1 MNGRWPFVLFA
12 GLLLASLLLVG
23 GLGRTVFTDL
33 RVLSTAQNDDVSWT
47 MSQLE
52 VELLRLQSAVLSA
65 RSNENAG
72 LGEVRKRFD
81 IFYSRITTTR
91 QSAFFAPMVEAPT
104 VAGSTVAA
112 TQFLDRSIPLID
124 GPDETLQAYLPTLLS
139 DIDALRPKVR
149 ALALAGVD
157 HFTTQ
162 ETADRNRLSVT
173 LQRLAYGLTALIA
186 VLFLSLASLIQLYRQ
201 GQRASQKR
209 EQARA
214 RFEAVVS
221 SSLNAVL
228 VADTEGHI
236 VEFNGAAET
245 VFGYTRDEALGAD
258 LAELIV
264 PEELREAHRAGMKRF
279 VETGERKVIGAGRVR
294 LKGMRKGG
302 EVFPVELSI
311 SLSEASG
318 ETVFVSFLRDITKE
332 LKAEE
337 DLKDALEKAQ
347 VGEKAKSNLLTVMSH
362 EMRTPLNGIL
372 GSLELMDQSDLSD
385 AQKRHLASIGI
396 SGELLL
402 SHVNDVL
409 DLSSLTSEAEAPK
422 HALFNLTDLVQDV
435 VDSLQSNASQ
445 HANALSVDF
454 LTEDLQTVSGDR
466 GSLQRCLVNLVGNA
480 LKFTREGSVAIEV
493 ERVSSGDL
501 VEFRVA
507 DTGVGIAP
515 ENLSRIFE
523 EFVTIDTA
531 FDREN
536 SGTGLGLAITKR
548 LIERNG
554 GELEADSLL
563 GEGSLF
569 TFRLPLPTTT
579 DVADLQ
585 THATAHSLR
594 DLPAGF
600 RALVVDDNDINR
612 EILTDIVR
620 DLGGVTQEASNG
632 FEAIETCETSGFDV
646 LLLDISMPGIDGLET
661 LKRIREGTS
670 PNVATPA
677 VAVTAH
683 AAQKDHEAILAQDF
697 QTLILK
703 PVRRAA
709 IHGALADVFGV
720 GDGVEAFTAATQDA
734 PEFLKQFGLERY
746 TEAVQETQAEIS
758 QFLTGKQVTDPL
770 TEAEREE
777 AHRLS
782 GSAAV
787 LGWMELW
794 GALQAVQNAPED
806 RWGAHLNHLQ
816 SEFDRV
822 FPDQIHQR

>member
-23 GLGRTVFTDL
+23 GLGRTVFADL

-52 VELLRLQSAVLSA
+52 VELLRLQNAVLSA
-65 RSNENAG
+65 QADDAAG

-91 QSAFFAPMVEAPT
+91 QSAFFSALAEDTT
-104 VAGSTVAA
+104 VSESTAA
-112 TQFLDRSIPLID
+112 AIGFLDSGIPRID
-124 GPDETLQAYLPTLLS
+124 GSDERLRAYLPMMLS
-139 DIDALRPKVR
+139 NIDALRPKVR

-162 ETADRNRLSVT
+162 ETTDRNRLSVT

-186 VLFLSLASLIQLYRQ
+186 VLFLALASLIQLYRQ

-228 VADTEGHI
+228 VADTRGNI

-245 VFGYTRDEALGAD
+245 VFGYTREEALGED
-258 LAELIV
+258 MSELII
-264 PEELREAHRAGMKRF
+264 PEELREAHREGLKRF
-279 VETGERKVIGAGRVR
+279 VRTGKKRVIGAGRVR

-318 ETVFVSFLRDITKE
+318 ETVFVSFLRDITSE

-347 VGEKAKSNLLTVMSH
+347 VGEQAKSNLLTVMSH

-372 GSLELMDQSDLSD
+372 GSLELMDQSDLSNV
-385 AQKRHLASIGI
+385 QKRHLASIGI

-409 DLSSLTSEAEAPK
+409 DLSSLSSAEEMPKQAP
-422 HALFNLTDLVQDV
+422 FNLKELIQDV
-435 VDSLQSNASQ
+435 VESLQGNATQSQ
-445 HANALSVDF
+445 NALSVDF
-454 LTEDLQTVSGDR
+454 LTPDLGPVTGDR
-466 GSLQRCLVNLVGNA
+466 GSLQRCVVNLVGNA
-480 LKFTREGSVAIEV
+480 LKFTRGGSVAIEV
-493 ERVSSGDL
+493 ERLAGTDFI
-501 VEFRVA
+501 EFRVA

-523 EFVTIDTA
+523 EFVTIDTS

-569 TFRLPLPTTT
+569 TFRLPLPPV
-579 DVADLQ
+579 DD
-585 THATAHSLR
+585 AHIPANTGAQS
-594 DLPAGF
+594 LPALPEGF
-600 RALVVDDNDINR
+600 QALVVDDNDINR
-612 EILTDIVR
+612 EILVDIVR
-620 DLGGVTQEASNG
+620 ELGGYSHEASNG
-632 FEAIETCETSGFDV
+632 YDAIDLCAEQEFDV

-661 LKRIREGTS
+661 LKRIRGAAVRNTS
-670 PNVATPA
+670 TPA
-677 VAVTAH
+677 IAVTAH
-683 AAQKDHEAILAQDF
+683 ASTSDHEAILAHDF
-697 QTLILK
+697 QSLILK

-709 IHGALADVFGV
+709 IHSTLAETFGV
-720 GDGVEAFTAATQDA
+720 AGVNLTSTSWPQEE
-734 PEFLKQFGLERY
+734 PEFLKRFGLERY
-746 TEAVQETQAEIS
+746 TAAMQETLDEIS
-758 QFLTGKQVTDPL
+758 LFLKDKNESDPL
-770 TEAEREE
+770 TQPDRLE

-787 LGWMELW
+787 LGWMDLW
-794 GALQAVQNAPED
+794 HAFQAIQNAPETQ
-806 RWGAHLNHLQ
+806 WGAHLKRLRA
-816 SEFDRV
+816 EFERV
-822 FPDQIHQR
+822 FPE

>member
-33 RVLSTAQNDDVSWT
+33 RVLSTAQNDDVSWR

-52 VELLRLQSAVLSA
+52 VELLRLQMAAQSVTADTSLPL
-65 RSNENAG
+65 ND
-72 LGEVRKRFD
+72 VRKRFD
-81 IFYSRITTTR
+81 IFYSRVANVR
-91 QSAFFAPMVEAPT
+91 QSAFFRPISQEET
-104 VAGSTVAA
+104 VARSTANA
-112 TQFLDRSIPLID
+112 TAFLERTVPLID
-124 GPDETLQAYLPTLLS
+124 GPDEALRASLPTLLS
-139 DIDALRPKVR
+139 DIDALRPKMR

-162 ETADRNRLSVT
+162 ETADRTRLAVT

-228 VADTEGHI
+228 VADTQGHV

-245 VFGYTRDEALGAD
+245 VFGYTRDEALGVD
-258 LAELIV
+258 MSELIV
-264 PEELREAHRAGMKRF
+264 PEDLREAHRAGLKRF
-279 VETGERKVIGAGRVR
+279 VETGTKKVIGAGRVR

-302 EVFPVELSI
+302 EVFPVELSV

-318 ETVFVSFLRDITKE
+318 ETVFVSFLRDITNE

-372 GSLELMDQSDLSD
+372 GSLELIDRSDLND
-385 AQKRHLASIGI
+385 AQKRHLSSIGI

-409 DLSSLTSEAEAPK
+409 DLSSLTSDAEAPK
-422 HALFNLTDLVQDV
+422 HAPFNLTDLVQDV

-445 HANALSVDF
+445 HANELSVDL
-454 LTEDLQTVSGDR
+454 LTEELETVSGDR
-466 GSLQRCLVNLVGNA
+466 SYLQRCLVNLVGNA

-493 ERVSSGDL
+493 ERLSAGDL
-501 VEFRVA
+501 VEFRVI

-569 TFRLPLPTTT
+569 TFRLPLPTMT

-585 THATAHSLR
+585 THSTAHSLQ

-632 FEAIETCETSGFDV
+632 FDAIDICNAAAFDV

-661 LKRIREGTS
+661 LKRIRASTS
-670 PNVATPA
+670 PNATTPA

-683 AAQKDHEAILAQDF
+683 AAPKDHEAMLAQDF

-720 GDGVEAFTAATQDA
+720 GDGVEAFKDATQDA

-746 TEAVQETQAEIS
+746 TEAVQETQEEIS
-758 QFLTGKQVTDPL
+758 KFLAGKRSSDPL
-770 TEAEREE
+770 VDADREE

-787 LGWMELW
+787 LGWMDLW
-794 GALQAVQNAPED
+794 STLQAVQNSTEEN
-806 RWGAHLNHLQ
+806 WGAHLNHLQ
-816 SEFDRV
+816 AEFDSV
-822 FPDQIHQR
+822 FPIQDRRP

>member
-33 RVLSTAQNDDVSWT
+33 RVLSTAQNDDVSWR

-52 VELLRLQSAVLSA
+52 VELLRLQMAA
-65 RSNENAG
+65 QTAT
-72 LGEVRKRFD
+72 GETSLPLNDVRKRFD
-81 IFYSRITTTR
+81 IFYSRVSNVR
-91 QSAFFAPMVEAPT
+91 QSAFFRPISQEEVVARSTGDATAFLERT
-104 VAGSTVAA
+104 V
-112 TQFLDRSIPLID
+112 PLID
-124 GPDETLQAYLPTLLS
+124 GPDAALRAYLPTLLS
-139 DIDALRPKVR
+139 DIDALRPKMR

-162 ETADRNRLSVT
+162 ETEDRSRLSIT

-201 GQRASQKR
+201 GQRASQNR

-228 VADTEGHI
+228 VADTQGHI

-258 LAELIV
+258 MAELIV
-264 PEELREAHRAGMKRF
+264 PEDLREAHRAGLKRF

-347 VGEKAKSNLLTVMSH
+347 VGEQAKSNLLTVMSH

-372 GSLELMDQSDLSD
+372 GSLELMDQANLSD

-422 HALFNLTDLVQDV
+422 HAPFNVTHLVQDV

-445 HANALSVDF
+445 HANQLSVDY
-454 LTEDLQTVSGDR
+454 LTAELQTVSGDR
-466 GSLQRCLVNLVGNA
+466 SSLQRCMVNLVGNA
-480 LKFTREGSVAIEV
+480 LKFTREGSVGIEV
-493 ERVSSGDL
+493 ERLAGGDI

-515 ENLSRIFE
+515 ENLSRVFE

-569 TFRLPLPTTT
+569 TFRLPLPVTT
-579 DVADLQ
+579 DVTGLKS
-585 THATAHSLR
+585 TPITHSLP
-594 DLPAGF
+594 DLPEGF
-600 RALVVDDNDINR
+600 QALVVDDNDINR
-612 EILTDIVR
+612 EILMDIVR

-632 FEAIETCETSGFDV
+632 FEAIETCEKAGFDV

-661 LKRIREGTS
+661 LKRIRAGTS
-670 PNVATPA
+670 PNATTPA

-683 AAQKDHEAILAQDF
+683 ASSKDHEAILAQDF

-709 IHGALADVFGV
+709 IHGALAEGLGV
-720 GDGVEAFTAATQDA
+720 GTGVAEVINAEQDA

-746 TEAVQETQAEIS
+746 TEAVQETQNEIS
-758 QFLTGKQVTDPL
+758 QFLSDKQASDPL
-770 TEAEREE
+770 TAAERDE

-787 LGWMELW
+787 LGWMDLW
-794 GALQAVQNAPED
+794 GTLQSVQNAPEGN
-806 RWGAHLNHLQ
+806 WGDHLHHLQ
-816 SEFDRV
+816 AEFDRV
-822 FPDQIHQR
+822 FPDQSR

>member
-1 MNGRWPFVLFA
+1 MNGRWPFALFA

-33 RVLSTAQNDDVSWT
+33 RVLSTAQNDDVSWR

-52 VELLRLQSAVLSA
+52 VELLRLQMAAQSAATEASLP
-65 RSNENAG
+65 
-72 LGEVRKRFD
+72 LGNVRKRFD
-81 IFYSRITTTR
+81 IFYSRVSNVR
-91 QSAFFAPMVEAPT
+91 QSAFFRPISQEET
-104 VAGSTVAA
+104 VARSTADATAFLERTVPLVDGS
-112 TQFLDRSIPLID
+112 
-124 GPDETLQAYLPTLLS
+124 DEVLRAYLPTLLS
-139 DIDALRPKVR
+139 DIDALRPKMR

-162 ETADRNRLSVT
+162 ETAGRNRLSVT

-186 VLFLSLASLIQLYRQ
+186 VLFLALASLIQLFRL
-201 GQRASQKR
+201 GQRASQKS

-214 RFEAVVS
+214 RFEAAVS
-221 SSLNAVL
+221 SSLDAVL
-228 VADTEGHI
+228 VVDRRGHI

-245 VFGYTRDEALGAD
+245 VFGYARKDVLGLDMAD
-258 LAELIV
+258 VIV
-264 PEELREAHRAGMKRF
+264 PEELRAAHRAGLKRF
-279 VETGERKVIGAGRVR
+279 LETGTKKVIGAGRLR
-294 LKGMRKGG
+294 LQGLRANG

-318 ETVFVSFLRDITKE
+318 ETVFVSFLRDITSE

-422 HALFNLTDLVQDV
+422 HAPFNLTGLVQDV
-435 VDSLQSNASQ
+435 LDSLQSNASQ

-454 LTEDLQTVSGDR
+454 LTEDLQTVSGER
-466 GSLQRCLVNLVGNA
+466 GSVQRCLVNLVGNA
-480 LKFTREGSVAIEV
+480 LKFTRGGSVAIEV
-493 ERVSSGDL
+493 ERLSAGDL

-579 DVADLQ
+579 EVADLQ
-585 THATAHSLR
+585 THSTAHSLQ

-632 FEAIETCETSGFDV
+632 FEAIEVCETSGFDV

-661 LKRIREGTS
+661 LKRIRGGTS

-683 AAQKDHEAILAQDF
+683 AAPKDHEAILAQDF

-720 GDGVEAFTAATQDA
+720 GDGAEAFTDASQDA

-746 TEAVQETQAEIS
+746 TEAVQETQGEIS
-758 QFLTGKQVTDPL
+758 QFLTGKKATDPL
-770 TEAEREE
+770 TDADREE

-787 LGWMELW
+787 LGWMVLW
-794 GALQAVQNAPED
+794 SALQSVQNAPED
-806 RWGAHLNHLQ
+806 HWGAHLNHLQ

-822 FPDQIHQR
+822 FPDQIHPS

>member
-33 RVLSTAQNDDVSWT
+33 RVLSTAQNDDVSWR

-52 VELLRLQSAVLSA
+52 VELLRLQMAAQSAATEASLPLSD
-65 RSNENAG
+65 
-72 LGEVRKRFD
+72 VRKRFD
-81 IFYSRITTTR
+81 ILYSRVSNVR
-91 QSAFFAPMVEAPT
+91 QSAFFRPISQEET
-104 VAGSTVAA
+104 VARSTADA
-112 TQFLDRSIPLID
+112 TAFLERTVPLID
-124 GPDETLQAYLPTLLS
+124 GADEALRAYLPTLLS
-139 DIDALRPKVR
+139 DIDALRPKMR

-162 ETADRNRLSVT
+162 ETAGRNRLSVT

-186 VLFLSLASLIQLYRQ
+186 VLFLALASLIQLFRL
-201 GQRASQKR
+201 GQRASQKS

-214 RFEAVVS
+214 RFEAAVS
-221 SSLNAVL
+221 SSLDAVL
-228 VADTEGHI
+228 VVDRRGHI

-245 VFGYTRDEALGAD
+245 VFGYARKDVLGLDMAD
-258 LAELIV
+258 VIV
-264 PEELREAHRAGMKRF
+264 PEDLRAAHRAGLKRF
-279 VETGERKVIGAGRVR
+279 LKTGTKKVIGAGRLR
-294 LKGMRKGG
+294 LQGLRANG

-318 ETVFVSFLRDITKE
+318 ETVFVSFLRDITSE

-347 VGEKAKSNLLTVMSH
+347 VGEQAKSNLLTVMSH

-372 GSLELMDQSDLSD
+372 GSLELMDQSNLSD
-385 AQKRHLASIGI
+385 AQRRYLASIGI

-409 DLSSLTSEAEAPK
+409 DLSALTSEAAAPK
-422 HALFNLTDLVQDV
+422 PAPFNLRALVQDV

-445 HANALSVDF
+445 HANMLTVDF
-454 LTEDLQTVSGDR
+454 LTEDLQDVRGDR
-466 GSLQRCLVNLVGNA
+466 SSLQRCMVNLVGNA
-480 LKFTREGSVAIEV
+480 LKFTRDGSVSIEI
-493 ERVSSGDL
+493 ERLASGDV

-569 TFRLPLPTTT
+569 TFRLPLPITMELMGLPTNP
-579 DVADLQ
+579 DRQ
-585 THATAHSLR
+585 SLPE
-594 DLPAGF
+594 LPAGF

-612 EILTDIVR
+612 EILSHIVR
-620 DLGGVTQEASNG
+620 DLGGKTQAASNG
-632 FEAIETCETSGFDV
+632 FEAIEICEAADFDV

-661 LKRIREGTS
+661 LKRIRKGAS

-677 VAVTAH
+677 IAVTAH
-683 AAQKDHEAILAQDF
+683 AAPSDHEAILSQDF

-703 PVRRAA
+703 PVRRAEIQA
-709 IHGALADVFGV
+709 ALADVFGV
-720 GDGVEAFTAATQDA
+720 QGSGAEFTEATHDA

-746 TEAVQETQAEIS
+746 TEAVRETQGEIS
-758 QFLTGKQVTDPL
+758 QFLTGKQASHPL
-770 TEAEREE
+770 TKAEREE

-787 LGWMELW
+787 LGWMDLW
-794 GALQAVQNAPED
+794 SALQAVQNAPD
-806 RWGAHLNHLQ
+806 DHWGEHLHHLQ

-822 FPDQIHQR
+822 FPDKMQSS